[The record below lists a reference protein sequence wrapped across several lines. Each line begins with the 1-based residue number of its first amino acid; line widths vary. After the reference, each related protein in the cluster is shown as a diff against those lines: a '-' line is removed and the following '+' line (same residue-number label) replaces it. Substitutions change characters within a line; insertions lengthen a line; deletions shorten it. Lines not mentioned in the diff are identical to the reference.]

1 MSLLFLARK
10 KICCYKDSGGFIME
24 IGILGLPQSGK
35 STLFEIMTGI
45 KSRDMHGANLYRGQA
60 TVPDERFDHLVEVFK
75 PAKVSP
81 AKVPFVDVNVAGE
94 RAWDSLRQSLSG
106 VDGILHVVDGFSV
119 SGIEDI
125 VRLYRQL
132 EDEMVLSDLMIVE
145 NRMERLA
152 KTSKKALSPLE
163 VIHAQLMPTLKEKLE
178 KGKPLRESGLT
189 PEEIRS
195 LRSFSFWTARP
206 ELVIVNAAED
216 NLAIAET
223 FRKQADFSVPVMGI
237 CCLTEAE
244 LAGLPLTEQKEY
256 LTTLGIEES
265 AYGRIIR
272 ASFSLLGRI
281 AYFTYGS
288 DEVKSWVIPA
298 GSKAP
303 RAASVIHKDFE
314 RGFIKAEV
322 ISFEEFKACG
332 SNISGAK
339 AAGKLR
345 LEGKEYIVRD
355 GDIITFRFNV

>member
-1 MSLLFLARK
+1 
-10 KICCYKDSGGFIME
+10 ME

-45 KSRDMHGANLYRGQA
+45 KSREMHGGIFVRGQA
-60 TVPDERFDHLVEVFK
+60 AVPDERFDHLVEVFR

-81 AKVPFVDVNVAGE
+81 AKVPFIDVNAIGE
-94 RAWDSLRQSLSG
+94 RAWDSLRRSLSG
-106 VDGILHVVDGFSV
+106 VDGLLHIVDGFSV
-119 SGIEDI
+119 SGVGDVIS
-125 VRLYRQL
+125 LYHRL
-132 EDEMVLSDLMIVE
+132 EDEMALSDLMIVE

-152 KTSKKALSPLE
+152 KTSKKSLSPQDMSQ
-163 VIHAQLMPTLKEKLE
+163 AQLMPRLREQLE
-178 KGKPLRESGLT
+178 KGTPLREAGLT
-189 PEEIRS
+189 PEEIHI
-195 LRSFSFWTARP
+195 LHSFSFWTIRP
-206 ELVIVNAAED
+206 ELVVINAAED
-216 NLAIAET
+216 NMSLVKMFQE
-223 FRKQADFSVPVMGI
+223 QAALSVPVMGI

-244 LAGLPLTEQKEY
+244 LAGLPEVEQKEY
-256 LTTLGIEES
+256 LATLGISEP

-303 RAASVIHKDFE
+303 RAASAIHKDFE

-322 ISFEEFKACG
+322 ISFEEFKDCG
-332 SNISGAK
+332 SNISSAK

-345 LEGKEYIVRD
+345 LEGKDYIVQG